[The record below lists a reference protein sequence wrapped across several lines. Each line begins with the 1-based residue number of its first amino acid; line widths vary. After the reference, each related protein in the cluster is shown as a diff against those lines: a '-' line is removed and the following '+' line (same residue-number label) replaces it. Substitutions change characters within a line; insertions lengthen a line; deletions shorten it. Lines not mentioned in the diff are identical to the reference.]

1 MSGNPALAFRPPVG
15 SIPTAPGCYQFKD
28 ERGRVLYVGKA
39 KSLRARLANY
49 FAAWHLVPARTKAML
64 EAAAAVDWIV
74 VDNEVQALHLEYTLI
89 QRHQPRYNVR
99 YRDDKSYPWLMV
111 TTSEDV
117 PRARVSRARLKPGD
131 RRFGPYAHAYALRET
146 LDLLLK
152 VFPVR
157 SCSQGVFDRARRTD
171 RPCLLFDIGRCA
183 APCTGMVSADE
194 HRELVDGLIGF
205 LEGETEPVLERLE
218 TEMRE
223 AADEQAY
230 EVAARRR
237 DQLRA
242 AQRVLEK
249 QQVVADRGE
258 DFDTIGVHADDLE
271 AAVQAFF
278 VRRGRL
284 VGRKGWIVDK
294 VEDLTTPELLTSFL
308 VQLYEERED
317 DVPPLVLVP
326 DEPDEATALS
336 ELLGDIRQA
345 RHDGPGRVSSR
356 VRFKVPQRGNHA
368 AFLRTVTDNAREAFE
383 RQRLRR
389 ASDFESRTA
398 ALKEL
403 QDALE
408 LERAPLRI
416 ECFDISHLGGTEVVA
431 SMVVFE
437 DGLPRKG
444 EYRRFKL
451 SADRNDDPAAMR
463 EVVGRRFARYERE
476 RDDPGVPA
484 RFRHPPDLLLVD
496 GGPTQLNAALAAVA
510 GLDSANA
517 EFAALAKQNEE
528 LWRPGRPRPVVLPRG
543 SEALFLVQRVRDEA
557 HRFAITYQRDRRT
570 VSVRGSALEGIPGVG
585 PGRRRALLRAFGSV
599 KNVRTATLEELE
611 AVPGISSTLALV
623 IRDHLGD
630 DTA

>member
-1 MSGNPALAFRPPVG
+1 MSRNPALAFRPPAG
-15 SIPTAPGCYQFKD
+15 TIPTAPGCYQFKD
-28 ERGRVLYVGKA
+28 EHGRVLYVGKA
-39 KSLRARLANY
+39 KSLRHRLANY
-49 FAAWHLVPARTKAML
+49 FAAWHLVPTRTKAML
-64 EAAAAVDWIV
+64 EAASSVDWIV

-89 QRHQPRYNVR
+89 QRHQPRYNIR
-99 YRDDKSYPWLMV
+99 YRDDKSYPWLVV
-111 TTSEDV
+111 TTSDEF
-117 PRARVSRARLKPGD
+117 PRARVSRARLKAGD

-171 RPCLLFDIGRCA
+171 RPCLLHDIGRCS
-183 APCTGMVSADE
+183 APCTGEVTVTE

-205 LEGETEPVLERLE
+205 LEGETDPVLERLE
-218 TEMRE
+218 QEMQD

-230 EVAARRR
+230 EIAARRR

-258 DFDTIGVHADDLE
+258 DFDAIGIFSDDLE

-294 VEDLTTPELLTSFL
+294 VDELSTPELLTSFL

-326 DEPDEATALS
+326 DEPDEQAALS
-336 ELLGDIRQA
+336 ELLGDIRLT
-345 RHDGPGRVSSR
+345 RHHGRGRLSPT
-356 VRFKVPQRGNHA
+356 VRFRVPKRGNHA

-389 ASDFESRTA
+389 ANDFESRTA

-416 ECFDISHLGGTEVVA
+416 ECFDISHLGGTGVVA

-444 EYRRFKL
+444 EYRRFKI
-451 SADRNDDPAAMR
+451 ATERNDDPAAMR
-463 EVVGRRFARYERE
+463 EAVGRRFSRRSRE
-476 RDDPGVPA
+476 LEEADGDGK
-484 RFRHPPDLLLVD
+484 FLHPPDLVLVD
-496 GGPTQLNAALAAVA
+496 GGPTQLRAALDAVA
-510 GLDSANA
+510 DLDVANA
-517 EFAALAKQNEE
+517 EFAALAKRNEE
-528 LWRPGRPRPVVLPRG
+528 LWRPGRNQPVVLPRG

-557 HRFAITYQRDRRT
+557 HRFAITYQRDHRAGT
-570 VSVRGSALEGIPGVG
+570 VRGSVLEQIPGIG
-585 PGRRRALLRAFGSV
+585 PGRRKALLRTFGSV
-599 KNVRTATLEELE
+599 RNIRAASLADLE
-611 AVPGISSTLALV
+611 AVPGISSTLAAA
-623 IRDHLGD
+623 IRDHLGEGA
-630 DTA
+630 T